1 MSSDKPVVQIEH
13 LTKRYGT
20 FTALDDLTLS
30 LSAGQI
36 LGLIGPNGAGKTTAI
51 KIIVGLVRPTSGKAS
66 IAGAD
71 CVTEARKIKRLVGY
85 MPDRFGSYDNM
96 RVREYLDFFGAAF
109 GIPRR
114 QRVRRIEEVMEMTGT
129 TYMRDRYVESLS
141 HGMQQRCGIART
153 LLHDP
158 QMLILDE
165 PANGLDPQARI
176 EMREILIRLARMGK
190 TLLVTSHILPEL
202 SRICDQIAIMTHG
215 KLRAFGTVEEIGR
228 KVSQQRTIEAQL
240 VSESQISAASDIIR
254 NTIGSDAELTESP
267 TDVAV
272 RFRTAL
278 GENELSG
285 LLAKLIEGGVSIS
298 QFRELQTD
306 LEEAFMSFARP
317 GDSGSPVSPAAPAL
331 AAAGGATRG

>member
-1 MSSDKPVVQIEH
+1 MSLDKPVVQIEN

-20 FTALDDLTLS
+20 FTALEDLTLS

-51 KIIVGLVRPTSGKAS
+51 KIMVGLIRPTSGRAT

-71 CVTEARKIKRLVGY
+71 CVTDARKIKRLVGY

-114 QRVRRIEEVMEMTGT
+114 QRIKRIDEVMEMTGT
-129 TYMRDRYVESLS
+129 TYMRDKYVESLS

-176 EMREILIRLARMGK
+176 EMREILIRLAQMGK

-202 SRICDQIAIMTHG
+202 SRICNQIAIMTHG
-215 KLRAFGTVEEIGR
+215 RLRAFGTVEEIGR

-240 VSESQISAASDIIR
+240 VSNSQISAASALIR
-254 NTIGSDAELTESP
+254 ETIGEGAEITESP
-267 TDVAV
+267 AEAAV

-278 GENELSG
+278 NEAELG
-285 LLAKLIEGGVSIS
+285 NLLAKLIQSGIPVS

-317 GDSGSPVSPAAPAL
+317 GDTGAPASPATPAL
-331 AAAGGATRG
+331 AVAGGTARG